1 MSAKTRFLRE
11 FPRAVADDAAAVF
24 VGAGVSV
31 GAGYPSWKELLHD
44 IGAELGVNSGDIFD
58 LAALAQW
65 SIRKSSGK
73 TRILKM
79 DLLRKSG
86 EFPMS
91 YEELEDAA
99 ATVYEGI

>member
-1 MSAKTRFLRE
+1 MSAKTRLLTE

-24 VGAGVSV
+24 VGAGVSN

-44 IGAELGVNSGDIFD
+44 IGVELGVNSSDVFD

-73 TRILKM
+73 TRILQVIRDQIG
-79 DLLRKSG
+79 DLK
-86 EFPMS
+86 PVPVP
-91 YEELEDAA
+91 LEIVARLPIRN
-99 ATVYEGI
+99 V